1 MYYPFGIWQL
11 QSNAVLPLVYDEALS
26 YGQQIAHLLHRV
38 NELQQD
44 IITVGNILQNGNW
57 TQRIDELAEQLNNL
71 VDQQDQTVT
80 QLNQLMDNL
89 RSLQAQTNDLSTK
102 LSSLELTVI
111 SYINEMTLNNQ
122 KIITDLVNSV
132 RQMVLEQI
140 CTRNGEN
147 MLVRDPTTGYIISL
161 NATLRNLLE
170 VMASFGGLTMAEYAA
185 LNLTMTEYR
194 DLQLTMF
201 RYAYA
206 FRLLLIQKSFV
217 ENENKFHELEQKI
230 ENQNKIIEYNTTGYN
245 PLTNGQSTAFQIASQ
260 LALQDSL
267 APTMEQYAS
276 YNFTMDTYKSLSLT
290 MSDYRYLWAVME
302 FVTKINQYENLYII
316 SVTKNIAFYQY
327 LCGLTVHPI
336 FIKDG
341 KAQVPIGISGT
352 NRQDFL
358 VELRE
363 TNHPYSVQKISGVTI
378 INIDDINSPETFT
391 LTITIYRNNFI
402 PHDEGSK

>member
-1 MYYPFGIWQL
+1 MYYPYGIWQL

-57 TQRIDELAEQLNNL
+57 TQRIDELAEQINNL
-71 VDQQDQTVT
+71 VDQQEQTVN

-89 RSLQAQTNDLSTK
+89 SSLQSQTNDLSSK

-147 MLVRDPTTGYIISL
+147 MLVRDPTTGHIISL
-161 NATLRNLLE
+161 NATLKNLLE

-185 LNLTMTEYR
+185 LNLTMIEYR
-194 DLQLTMF
+194 DLELTMF

-206 FRLLLIQKSFV
+206 FRLLLIQKSFT
-217 ENENKFHELEQKI
+217 ENSKKFNELEKKI
-230 ENQNKIIEYNTTGYN
+230 ENQNKLIDYNTTGYN
-245 PLTNGQSTAFQIASQ
+245 PFTNRNSTAMD
-260 LALQDSL
+260 LAQQTALHYTLS
-267 APTMEQYAS
+267 PTMEEYRN
-276 YNFTMDTYKSLSLT
+276 YNLT
-290 MSDYRYLWAVME
+290 MGMYAELGLTMEYYRYLWAEHYFFSV
-302 FVTKINQYENLYII
+302 VNQY
-316 SVTKNIAFYQY
+316 KNMILLGVSNNMDMFQF
-327 LCGLTVHPI
+327 LIELTVEEKY
-336 FIKDG
+336 IKNG
-341 KAQVPIGISGT
+341 KASVPIGISGT
-352 NRQDFL
+352 NRDTIL
-358 VELRE
+358 IDLRE
-363 TNHPYSVQKISGVTI
+363 TNKNYSIERISGVTL
-378 INIDDINSPETFT
+378 INIENIDSPQTFSM
-391 LTITIYRNNFI
+391 TITFYKHYSDLMNSR
-402 PHDEGSK
+402 E